1 MPKTTTWR
9 NRIVGY
15 ADVAPDQLLAN
26 PLNYRVHPRNQQDAL
41 KGVISDIGFIDPVI
55 VQQGTDTVIDGHL
68 RVTLALRDN
77 IPTIPV
83 QYVDLTDAEAAE
95 ALATIDPLSAMA
107 HHDADK
113 LRDLLDQVS
122 TGDAAV
128 MQMLSELAEDAGVVP
143 PSEFDPNAEWI
154 GMPEFEQPDAT
165 GEYRVVVHLANDID
179 LAAFEELIGGR
190 VPRDRWSVWYPY
202 REPANNRDIAYIGDD
217 SDAA

>member
-1 MPKTTTWR
+1 VPKQSTGWR
-9 NRIVGY
+9 NRITGY
-15 ADVAPDQLLAN
+15 AEVDPADLLAN
-26 PLNYRVHPRNQQDAL
+26 PLNYRIHPRSQQDAL

-107 HHDADK
+107 VHDADK

-128 MQMLSELAEDAGVVP
+128 MQMLSDLAEDAGVVP
-143 PSEFDPNAEWI
+143 PDWSDAFGALPDGDKAQ
-154 GMPEFEQPDAT
+154 FEQMTFTLSTAQAELVREAMDQAKHHGDFGNT
-165 GEYRVVVHLANDID
+165 GNENSNGNALARICEAYVN
-179 LAAFEELIGGR
+179 AA
-190 VPRDRWSVWYPY
+190 
-202 REPANNRDIAYIGDD
+202 
-217 SDAA
+217 

>member
-1 MPKTTTWR
+1 VPKHSTGWR
-9 NRIVGY
+9 NRIVEY
-15 ADVAPDQLLAN
+15 TEVAPDQLLAN
-26 PLNYRVHPRNQQDAL
+26 PLNYRVHPRSQQDAL

-107 HHDADK
+107 VHDADK

-143 PSEFDPNAEWI
+143 DFAPVGIDEQGRLDEKAKITCPECGHEF
-154 GMPEFEQPDAT
+154 
-165 GEYRVVVHLANDID
+165 
-179 LAAFEELIGGR
+179 
-190 VPRDRWSVWYPY
+190 
-202 REPANNRDIAYIGDD
+202 
-217 SDAA
+217 